1 MRSFSH
7 LVSLPKSYFGAS
19 RDLKLLY
26 YDRVI
31 RDLVNK
37 LVFFFFPIYMFE
49 LGQAILTDRFALPSW
64 QAGISMLAGFYILY
78 RALVVL
84 LVIPIGRLT
93 TKIGYQ
99 RALIYG
105 YLVRMISFV
114 FFFLSVKH
122 PEILGVSVILE
133 AIQVSLYWPAYHTLI
148 AKNTVKKKMGSQL
161 GVAQVLLLLA
171 GVMAPAIS
179 GFLNTELGFQF
190 IFFVGLV
197 GTAASLCVV
206 LLLGQKPD
214 SDAVSWPELF
224 SWLKERRYE
233 RFTIAISGRYIYDTI
248 LYLWPLY
255 LFILFGTIE
264 RVGFIASI
272 ALFLALV
279 VTVMATVGLD
289 KARKPTS
296 FRLSGTT
303 IALTWLFRTQVF
315 SMWGIAL
322 ADAVDKISSNY
333 HWLSFDMTW
342 YKRGKGSQAHSYF
355 VYHELLQSL
364 ALVAI
369 WLVVLLILLTTGSWQ
384 TLFVIA
390 GVGTLLTLMLREK

>member
-1 MRSFSH
+1 MRSISH
-7 LVSLPKSYFGAS
+7 LVSLPKSYFGAT
-19 RDLKLLY
+19 RDLKILY

-37 LVFFFFPIYMFE
+37 LVFFFFPIYLFD
-49 LGQAILTDRFALPSW
+49 LGKAMLADRFAIPTW
-64 QAGISMLAGFYILY
+64 QAGISVLAGYYILY
-78 RALVVL
+78 RFLVMI

-93 TKIGYQ
+93 TKTGYQ
-99 RALIYG
+99 RALIYS
-105 YLVRMISFV
+105 YVVRMVSFL
-114 FFFLSVKH
+114 FFFLSVRY
-122 PEILGVSVILE
+122 PQVLGVNIVLE
-133 AIQVSLYWPAYHTLI
+133 AIQVSLYWPAYHTLL
-148 AKNTVKKKMGSQL
+148 AKNTLKKKMGSQL

-179 GFLNTELGFQF
+179 GLLNTELGFQF

-214 SDAVSWPELF
+214 SDIVSWPELV

-255 LFILFGTIE
+255 LFILFGTVE

-272 ALFLALV
+272 ALFLALI
-279 VTVMATVGLD
+279 VTVIATVKLD
-289 KARKPTS
+289 AAKKSTS
-296 FRLSGTT
+296 FRVSGTT

-315 SMWGIAL
+315 SIWGIAL
-322 ADAVDKISSNY
+322 ADAVDKVSSNY

-364 ALVAI
+364 ALVLI
-369 WLVVLLILLTTGSWQ
+369 WLVVLVILLTTGSWQ
-384 TLFVIA
+384 ALFVIA
-390 GVGTLLTLMLREK
+390 GIGTLLTLLLREK